1 MKISKILISFFAI
14 LVLLFFSNFIKN
26 FKIDASSDT
35 LILQNDED
43 FKYFNYYNKV
53 FPTKNFLVLAI
64 SSNEIIDENYI
75 KKINTLKNKLMK
87 IKEIDSIFSIVDA
100 PILLTNNLQLTDLK
114 NTIENINNT
123 EITLS
128 KVLKEFSNNPLYVN
142 QIISQD
148 KKISSLI
155 IYLKRDQ
162 IFLKLKENKNLSS
175 NNLNE
180 YKKNKDIQNK
190 KRQELIKNIRII
202 INEEQNN
209 DTKLNNKFNYYLGGI
224 DMIIDDS
231 ITYVKKDILFFS
243 FSVTLFIFIILFI
256 IFKNIKWV
264 IIPLISS
271 GYSIIIMIGLMGLFK
286 WEVTA
291 ISSNFISLMLILSI
305 SMSIH
310 IINNY
315 KKNYNNK
322 DIQEPIKTTLT
333 NMFWPCFYTA
343 LTTIVAFSS
352 LIFSDIKPIIDFGI
366 IMIVALFLIFLTS
379 FTILPL
385 LIYIWPTI
393 DNKKNLNLIVLKYFS
408 NLSLNNSL
416 KIIVINLIVVSISI
430 YGIKNLSVENSFIN
444 YFKKNTEI
452 YKGMKIIDENLG
464 GTTPLDI
471 IIKFNDEDLQDNQI
485 VTNKEN
491 DFESDEDDLFE
502 DLELVDEL
510 FSDDNIWFNEEKIRV
525 VTEIHK
531 FLENKKEIGKVQSI
545 YSLIDIANQINKKN
559 LSSFELSVL
568 YNEVP
573 ENYKKDLLDPYLSI
587 DENMV
592 KINAR
597 VKDSAEINRDKL
609 IKDINLELNSLYKNN
624 VEIKINGLLILYNNM
639 LQSLFSSQINSLG
652 IVILAIFVMFL
663 ILFKSFKLSIIGIIP
678 NILASSIILGIL
690 GLFKI
695 PLDIMTVTIA
705 AITIGIAVD
714 NTIHYL
720 YRYKENNLKL
730 MNIEKSIQKTH
741 ENVGNAVL
749 TTSITIAFGFSVLA
763 FSNFIPTVL
772 FGIFTALAMLIAMIG
787 VLLTLPS
794 LLKRF
799 SK

>member
-155 IYLKRDQ
+155 IYLKKDQ

>member
-123 EITLS
+123 EISLS
-128 KVLKEFSNNPLYVN
+128 NVLKEFSNNPLYVN

-175 NNLNE
+175 SNLNE

-190 KRQELIKNIRII
+190 KRQELLKNIRII
-202 INEEQNN
+202 INEEKNN
-209 DTKLNNKFNYYLGGI
+209 DTKLNNKFDYYLGGI

-366 IMIVALFLIFLTS
+366 IMIVALSLIFLTS

-393 DNKKNLNLIVLKYFS
+393 DNKKNINLIVLKYFS

-471 IIKFNDEDLQDNQI
+471 IIKFNDEDFKDNQI
-485 VTNKEN
+485 VINEEN
-491 DFESDEDDLFE
+491 DVENDEDDLFE
-502 DLELVDEL
+502 DLELLDDL
-510 FSDDNIWFNEEKIRV
+510 FSDDNIWFNEEKIRI

-545 YSLIDIANQINKKN
+545 YSLIDIANQINKQN

-573 ENYKKDLLDPYLSI
+573 ENYKKDLLEPYLSI
-587 DENMV
+587 NENMV

-609 IKDINLELNSLYKNN
+609 IKDINLELNSLYKNK

-663 ILFKSFKLSIIGIIP
+663 ILFKSFTLSIIGIIP

>member
-155 IYLKRDQ
+155 IYLKKDQ

-393 DNKKNLNLIVLKYFS
+393 DNKKNINLIVLKYFS

-510 FSDDNIWFNEEKIRV
+510 FSDDNIWFNEEKIRI

>member
-155 IYLKRDQ
+155 IYLKKDQ

-202 INEEQNN
+202 INEELNN

>member
-123 EITLS
+123 EISLS
-128 KVLKEFSNNPLYVN
+128 NVLKEFSNNPLYVN

-366 IMIVALFLIFLTS
+366 IMIVALSLIFLTS

-393 DNKKNLNLIVLKYFS
+393 DNKKNINLIVLKYFS

-471 IIKFNDEDLQDNQI
+471 IIKFNDEDFKDNQI
-485 VTNKEN
+485 VINKEN

-510 FSDDNIWFNEEKIRV
+510 FSDDNIWFNEEKIRI

-545 YSLIDIANQINKKN
+545 YSLIDIANQINKQN

-573 ENYKKDLLDPYLSI
+573 ENYKKDLLEPYLSI
-587 DENMV
+587 NENMV

-609 IKDINLELNSLYKNN
+609 IKDINLELNSLYKNK

-663 ILFKSFKLSIIGIIP
+663 ILFKSFTLSIIGIIP

>member
-155 IYLKRDQ
+155 IYLKKDQ

-366 IMIVALFLIFLTS
+366 IMIVALSLIFLTS

-393 DNKKNLNLIVLKYFS
+393 DNKKNINLIVLKYFS

-471 IIKFNDEDLQDNQI
+471 IIKFNDEDFKDNQI
-485 VTNKEN
+485 VINKEN